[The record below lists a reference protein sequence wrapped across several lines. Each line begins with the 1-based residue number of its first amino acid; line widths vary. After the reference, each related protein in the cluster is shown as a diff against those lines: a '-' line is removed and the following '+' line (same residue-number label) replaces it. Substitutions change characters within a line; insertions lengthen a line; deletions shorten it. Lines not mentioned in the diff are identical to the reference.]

1 MDCNLKIEIKKKK
14 VKPSGKFEVLIGW
27 EKIEIVLLP

>member
-1 MDCNLKIEIKKKK
+1 MNCNLRIEIKK